1 MTTMRAK
8 LQVSFVQI
16 HEQRLNDKGQWDP
29 NGTPVKTME
38 TLTMNAVAAPKY
50 DAGGLDEDNTFAKFS
65 PGANLNIN
73 IANPALWG
81 QFKVGDRF
89 YVEFTPAPQ

>member
-8 LQVSFVQI
+8 LQVGYVHQYFSDAERTRVAS
-16 HEQRLNDKGQWDP
+16 EQLS
-29 NGTPVKTME
+29 MH
-38 TLTMNAVAAPKY
+38 AVCAAKY
-50 DAGGLDEDNTFAKFS
+50 EGEGADEDNTYAHYS
-65 PGANLNIN
+65 PSAQLSIQ

-89 YVEFTPAPQ
+89 YVDFTPAP